1 MAKAM
6 AKVFFSYSHKDEQLR
21 DELEKHLASLKHRGL
36 IESWH
41 DRRIGAGEEWELSIN
56 SHLHDADVILLLVS
70 SDFIASRYCYE
81 IEMQEALRKH
91 DAKEATVVPIILRP
105 CVWHDLPFGKLQA
118 ATRDGQPVN
127 KFPSLDDGFLE
138 VVQSIKAAL
147 IKKTQP
153 DGVAEK
159 RMDVSPY
166 VDNEV
171 PLEPSKIRSS
181 NLGLRRAFSDRERD
195 MFVIASFEYIAAY
208 FENSLKELC
217 ARNPTHDYR
226 FKLRDAHALEALIYS
241 DGKQVAKCGIWLDEG
256 SFRQGIAFSY
266 SGIGLGNGFNENL
279 SVVDDGQCLGLRALG
294 MAIHVGMGREDM
306 LTQEGAA
313 EGYWALFI
321 KPLQ

>member
-1 MAKAM
+1 M
-6 AKVFFSYSHKDEQLR
+6 AKVFFSYSHKDELLR
-21 DELEKHLASLKHRGL
+21 DELEKHLASLKYRGL

-41 DRRIGAGEEWELSIN
+41 DRRIEAGEEWEQAIN

-91 DAKEATVVPIILRP
+91 DAQEATVIPIILRP
-105 CVWHDLPFGKLQA
+105 CDWHDLPFGKLQA

-147 IKKTQP
+147 IKKSKP
-153 DGVAEK
+153 DDVAE
-159 RMDVSPY
+159 RFMVGTPHAEFDALQ
-166 VDNEV
+166 EH
-171 PLEPSKIRSS
+171 SKARSS
-181 NLGLRRAFSDRERD
+181 NLGLRKKFSDRERD

-217 ARNPTHDYR
+217 ARNPMHDYKFR
-226 FKLRDAHALEALIYS
+226 LRDAHALEAVIYS
-241 DGKQVAKCGIWLDEG
+241 DGKQAAKCGIWLGEG
-256 SFRQGIAFSY
+256 SVNQGIAFSY
-266 SGIGLGNGFNENL
+266 SGLGLGNSFNENL
-279 SVVDDGQCLGLRALG
+279 SVVDDGHCLGLRALG
-294 MAIHVGMGREDM
+294 MAIYAGMGREDM